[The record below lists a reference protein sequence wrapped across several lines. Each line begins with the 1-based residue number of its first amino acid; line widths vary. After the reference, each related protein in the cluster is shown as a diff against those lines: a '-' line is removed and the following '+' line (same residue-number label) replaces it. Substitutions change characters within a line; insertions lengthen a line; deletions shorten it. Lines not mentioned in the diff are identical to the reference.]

1 MAKGNRET
9 ASRRDS
15 TLSATTPA
23 SQQPPPGVYPQQMID
38 DVQNT
43 SNGHHPFSYSISPT
57 PSSITASSHETM
69 QVDTVRS
76 APTQTSGPP
85 TYGNNAFVQ
94 PQSTST
100 TQPLQ
105 PPPPPQSD
113 DMRYWNNMFRELGFG
128 EAVDQTYV
136 NGGQNSNTTGAPTPS
151 SHHPP
156 PSQPHHQGYGAGRGA
171 NSHQP
176 YAYHHMHSN
185 APGYGL

>member
-1 MAKGNRET
+1 
-9 ASRRDS
+9 
-15 TLSATTPA
+15 
-23 SQQPPPGVYPQQMID
+23 MID
-38 DVQNT
+38 DVQNG
-43 SNGHHPFSYSISPT
+43 SNVHHAFSYSISPT

-69 QVDTVRS
+69 QIDTVRNTP
-76 APTQTSGPP
+76 AQTSGAPP
-85 TYGNNAFVQ
+85 YGNGTFVQ
-94 PQSTST
+94 PQSTA
-100 TQPLQ
+100 QPHQ

-136 NGGQNSNTTGAPTPS
+136 NGGQNSNGTPTSS

-156 PSQPHHQGYGAGRGA
+156 PSHPPHQGYGAGRGA
-171 NSHQP
+171 NNHQP

>member
-1 MAKGNRET
+1 MTKGIRET

-38 DVQNT
+38 DVQNA
-43 SNGHHPFSYSISPT
+43 SNVHHAFSYSISPT

-76 APTQTSGPP
+76 TPTQTSGAP
-85 TYGNNAFVQ
+85 TYGNNTFAQ
-94 PQSTST
+94 PQSTA
-100 TQPLQ
+100 QPLQ

-128 EAVDQTYV
+128 DSVDQTYV
-136 NGGQNSNTTGAPTPS
+136 NGGQNSTSTATPTSS

-156 PSQPHHQGYGAGRGA
+156 PSQPHHQGYSAGRGA
-171 NSHQP
+171 NGHQP